1 MKVTFL
7 LVKLLL
13 SVACSSADAR
23 KLTSSRVLKQSEIA
37 DPSLKTRSTLEKWQ
51 NDAAGKQGPAK
62 ELADETVS
70 SFNYRFLILHSCK
83 CNLVHLCSFLCIAA
97 ARTYNQPKL
106 RTDDVLANPNS
117 ARSEHECTFN
127 CELQD
132 LLFLLYLL
140 FVANMLF
147 IF

>member
-13 SVACSSADAR
+13 SVACSSAE
-23 KLTSSRVLKQSEIA
+23 LTSSRVLKQSEIA
-37 DPSLKTRSTLEKWQ
+37 DPSLKTGSTLEKWQ

-62 ELADETVS
+62 QLADGTVG

-97 ARTYNQPKL
+97 ARTYSQPKL